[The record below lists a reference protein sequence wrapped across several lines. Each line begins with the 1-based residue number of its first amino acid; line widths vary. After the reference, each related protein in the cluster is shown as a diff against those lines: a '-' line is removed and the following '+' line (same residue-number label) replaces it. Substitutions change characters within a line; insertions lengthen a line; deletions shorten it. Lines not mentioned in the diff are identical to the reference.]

1 MVTGYAEGIAR
12 RPLQKPFWQS
22 KSLQEMSRE
31 EWESL
36 CDGCGF
42 CCLVKLE
49 DEETDEVYVTNV
61 ACAYLDLDTCR
72 CRDYANRLRNVPACL
87 QLSPERPELYR
98 LLPQSCT
105 YRRLHEGQTLEDW
118 HPLITHDPD
127 STRKAGITVCEHAL
141 SEKYIHPEQLQDHV
155 LKKLDDV

>member
-1 MVTGYAEGIAR
+1 
-12 RPLQKPFWQS
+12 
-22 KSLQEMSRE
+22 MSRQ

-49 DEETDEVYVTNV
+49 DEDTDEVYVTNV

-87 QLSPERPELYR
+87 QLGPDRPELYR
-98 LLPQSCT
+98 LLPQSCA
-105 YRRLHEGQTLEDW
+105 YRRLAAGQDLEPW
-118 HPLITHDPD
+118 HPLISHDPD
-127 STRKAGITVCEHAL
+127 STRKAGMTVCEMAI
-141 SEKYIHPEQLQDHV
+141 SEKYIHPQQLQEHI
-155 LKKLDDV
+155 LHKLDES